1 MRTRFLIGRRLPGF
15 AVPVDCTLARVSDS
29 PRHLAE
35 ACAVALRA
43 LGYEAPGGWDD
54 DTIAELFE
62 HLAELAPEGYRF
74 GIRAECEDRVGFWSG
89 EVVE

>member
-1 MRTRFLIGRRLPGF
+1 MRTRFLLGRRLPGF
-15 AVPVDCTLARVSDS
+15 GVPVDCTLARVSDS

-43 LGYEAPGGWDD
+43 LGYEAPEGSDD
-54 DTIAELFE
+54 NTIAELFE
-62 HLAELAPEGYRF
+62 HLSELAPEGYRF
-74 GIRAECEDRVGFWSG
+74 GIREDRVGFWSG